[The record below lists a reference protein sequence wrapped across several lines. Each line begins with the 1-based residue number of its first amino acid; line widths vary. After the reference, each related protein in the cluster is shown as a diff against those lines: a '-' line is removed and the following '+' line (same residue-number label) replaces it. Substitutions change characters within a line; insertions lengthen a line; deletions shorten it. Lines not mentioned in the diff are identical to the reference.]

1 MLFAVVVLLKLC
13 RIKMDYISN
22 YLTPLAIRRYR
33 DEVHAM
39 GDILELVSK
48 SSGRDKQDL
57 INANEARHLRAV
69 WKALNSGDRVLF
81 ERNAATAVVYSVFH
95 LQQ

>member
-1 MLFAVVVLLKLC
+1 
-13 RIKMDYISN
+13 MDYISN

-69 WKALNSGDRVLF
+69 
-81 ERNAATAVVYSVFH
+81 
-95 LQQ
+95 